1 MGFWINRKNTM
12 EIRRKYIERKVYEDE
27 SINGMFLTILNNL
40 NEVGGYCIAKNRNYS
55 TLYNVESDSLR
66 ILENEVD
73 LEFHQLAIST
83 TEERLKML
91 DALRAYGYKWNFQKR
106 QIEE

>member
-1 MGFWINRKNTM
+1 MSISR
-12 EIRRKYIERKVYEDE
+12 EYIERCVNDEE
-27 SINGMFLTILNNL
+27 SIDGMFLTILNNW
-40 NEVGGYCIAKNRNYS
+40 NEVYGYCIAKDRNYS
-55 TLYNVESDSLR
+55 TLYTYCYYSVESDSLH

-73 LEFHQLAIST
+73 LDFNQLAIST

-91 DALRAYGYKWNFQKR
+91 DALRAYGYKWNFKKR

>member
-1 MGFWINRKNTM
+1 MSISRN
-12 EIRRKYIERKVYEDE
+12 YIERKTYEDE
-27 SINGMFLTILNNL
+27 SINGMFLTILDNSD
-40 NEVGGYCIAKNRNYS
+40 EVYGYCISKDRNYS
-55 TLYNVESDSLR
+55 TLYTYCYYKVESDSLR

-73 LEFHQLAIST
+73 LEFLQLAISS

>member
-1 MGFWINRKNTM
+1 MSIS
-12 EIRRKYIERKVYEDE
+12 RKYIERCMNEDE
-27 SINGMFLTILNNL
+27 SINGMFLTILNNW
-40 NEVGGYCIAKNRNYS
+40 NEVYGYCIAKDRNYS
-55 TLYNVESDSLR
+55 KLYTYCYYDVESDSLH

-73 LEFHQLAIST
+73 LDFNQLSIST

>member
-1 MGFWINRKNTM
+1 MSISRN
-12 EIRRKYIERKVYEDE
+12 YIERKTYEDE
-27 SINGMFLTILNNL
+27 SINGMFLTILDNSD
-40 NEVGGYCIAKNRNYS
+40 EVYGYCIAKDRNYS
-55 TLYNVESDSLR
+55 TLYTYCYYKVESDSLR

-73 LEFHQLAIST
+73 LEFLQLAISS

>member
-1 MGFWINRKNTM
+1 M
-12 EIRRKYIERKVYEDE
+12 ERSRKYIERKVHEDE
-27 SINGMFLTILNNL
+27 SVDGMFLTILNNWD
-40 NEVGGYCIAKNRNYS
+40 EVYGYCIAKDKNYS
-55 TLYNVESDSLR
+55 TLYTYCYYNVDSDSLH

-73 LEFHQLAIST
+73 LDFLQLAIST

-106 QIEE
+106 QIEK

>member
-1 MGFWINRKNTM
+1 MSIS
-12 EIRRKYIERKVYEDE
+12 RKYIERCVNDEE
-27 SINGMFLTILNNL
+27 SIDGMFLTILDNSD
-40 NEVGGYCIAKNRNYS
+40 EVYGYCIAKDRNYS
-55 TLYNVESDSLR
+55 TLYTYCYYNAESDSLH

>member
-1 MGFWINRKNTM
+1 MGIS
-12 EIRRKYIERKVYEDE
+12 RKYIERKVHEDE
-27 SINGMFLTILNNL
+27 SVDGMFLTILNNWD
-40 NEVGGYCIAKNRNYS
+40 EVHGYCIAKNRNYS
-55 TLYNVESDSLR
+55 TLYTYCYYNAESDSLH
-66 ILENEVD
+66 IFENEVD
-73 LEFHQLAIST
+73 LDFHQLAIST